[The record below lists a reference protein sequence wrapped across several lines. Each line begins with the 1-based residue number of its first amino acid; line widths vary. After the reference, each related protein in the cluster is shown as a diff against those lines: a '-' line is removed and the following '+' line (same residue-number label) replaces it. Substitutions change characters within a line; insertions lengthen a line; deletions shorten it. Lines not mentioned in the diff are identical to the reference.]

1 MMTTMV
7 AIGSALPLA
16 IGFGAGAEM
25 RQPLGI
31 AMIGGLLGSQ
41 AITLL
46 TTPAIYLLLARRAK
60 RRAERKALRRRGAP
74 APQPG

>member
-1 MMTTMV
+1 MV
-7 AIGSALPLA
+7 AIGSAMPLA
-16 IGFGAGAEM
+16 IGFGAGSEM

-46 TTPAIYLLLARRAK
+46 TTPAIYLLLARRAQR
-60 RRAERKALRRRGAP
+60 RRARKMQKKTATQGAP
-74 APQPG
+74 LLS